1 MKPELFRIG
10 EFTVHSYGVMILI
23 AFLAALALAQ
33 RRARRLG
40 VDPGKL
46 LDISIWTLIAGIL
59 GARITFILQ
68 DLPYYLERRNELFS
82 IQFQG
87 LTSFGGLVFGALA
100 FVVLTKRAKL
110 SVPTLLDVCAPSF
123 LVGHII
129 GRIGCLLNGC
139 CYGGPC
145 TLPWAVHVHNLPGT
159 YHPAQVYDSLLN
171 LGALFILLVW
181 ERSGRT
187 PGQVFAAMLFLHG
200 LTRFGYEFWRAGTSS
215 TYWGSLPVT
224 EAQVAALVLS
234 AIGVVMYAL
243 FSRARRHPAEPH
255 TV

>member
-10 EFTVHSYGVMILI
+10 EFRVHSYGVMILI
-23 AFLAALALAQ
+23 AFLAALGLAQ
-33 RRARRLG
+33 RRARRHG
-40 VDPGKL
+40 VEPGKL

-68 DLPYYLERRNELFS
+68 DLPHYLANRNELFS
-82 IQFQG
+82 LQFQG
-87 LTSFGGLVFGALA
+87 LTSFGGLIFGAVA
-100 FVVLTKRAKL
+100 FAVLTKRAKL
-110 SVPTLLDVCAPSF
+110 SVPALLDVCAPSF

-139 CYGGPC
+139 CYGGHC
-145 TLPWAVHVHNLPGT
+145 TLPWAVPVHNLPGT
-159 YHPAQVYDSLLN
+159 YHPAQIYDSLLN
-171 LGALFILLVW
+171 VGALLVLLAW
-181 ERSGRT
+181 ERPGRS

-224 EAQVAALVLS
+224 EAQVAALALS
-234 AIGVVMYAL
+234 AIGLVLFAL
-243 FSRARRHPAEPH
+243 FARAGRRPANPASA
-255 TV
+255 